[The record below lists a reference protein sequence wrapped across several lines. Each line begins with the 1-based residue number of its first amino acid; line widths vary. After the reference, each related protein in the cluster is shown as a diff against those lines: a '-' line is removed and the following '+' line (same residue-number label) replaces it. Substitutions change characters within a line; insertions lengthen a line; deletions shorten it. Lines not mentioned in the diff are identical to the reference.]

1 MLARMIDDLKE
12 STGLAVKMTSLT
24 ALIVATLFI
33 AVSFLCAAAFV
44 YVLQSYGPVEACLT
58 GAAIFLLVS
67 LISIAVYAAWKR
79 QARRQAAETT
89 RSVLQSAL
97 ADPAVMAAGIQVIR
111 AIGVKKLVPI
121 LAIGGLA
128 LGLLARRPPS
138 DEVPA
143 E

>member
-1 MLARMIDDLKE
+1 MLARMIDALKE
-12 STGLAVKMTSLT
+12 STGLAVKTTSL
-24 ALIVATLFI
+24 AAVIAIALFI
-33 AVSFLCAAAFV
+33 TISFLCAAAFV
-44 YVLQSYGPVEACLT
+44 YVLQTSGLVQACLT
-58 GAAIFLLVS
+58 GAGIFLLVA
-67 LISIAVYAAWKR
+67 LIAMAVYAAWKR
-79 QARRQAAETT
+79 QARQQAAESA
-89 RSVLQSAL
+89 RSALHSAL
-97 ADPAVMAAGIQVIR
+97 ADPVLMTAGIQVIR

>member
-1 MLARMIDDLKE
+1 MLARMIDELKE

-24 ALIVATLFI
+24 AVIAIALFV

-44 YVLQSYGPVEACLT
+44 YVLQGYGLVEACLT
-58 GAAIFLLVS
+58 GAAIFLLVA
-67 LISIAVYAAWKR
+67 LIAITLYAAWKR
-79 QARRQAAETT
+79 QARRQAAEAT
-89 RSVLQSAL
+89 RSALQSAL
-97 ADPAVMAAGIQVIR
+97 ADPAIMAAGIQVIR
-111 AIGVKKLVPI
+111 AIGVRKLVPI

>member
-33 AVSFLCAAAFV
+33 TVSFLCAAAFV

-79 QARRQAAETT
+79 QARRQAEETT

-128 LGLLARRPPS
+128 LGLLTRRPPS

>member
-12 STGLAVKMTSLT
+12 STGLAVRTTSL
-24 ALIVATLFI
+24 AAVIAIALFI
-33 AVSFLCAAAFV
+33 TISFLCAAAFV
-44 YVLQSYGPVEACLT
+44 YVLQTSGLVQACLT
-58 GAAIFLLVS
+58 GAGIFLLVA
-67 LISIAVYAAWKR
+67 LIAMAVYAAWKR
-79 QARRQAAETT
+79 QARRRATESA
-89 RSVLQSAL
+89 RSSLHSAL
-97 ADPAVMAAGIQVIR
+97 ADPVLMTAGIQVIR